1 MDSDSHSVV
10 AVVNGL
16 VCHRPAFCPLFQSLL
31 HQLIRAIAAPE
42 VTSATEELLAALD
55 RDAAVHNDKLN
66 AISDEFAQ
74 EHCPEVRAA
83 ERWV

>member
-1 MDSDSHSVV
+1 M
-10 AVVNGL
+10 
-16 VCHRPAFCPLFQSLL
+16 
-31 HQLIRAIAAPE
+31 
-42 VTSATEELLAALD
+42 TSATEDLLAALD